1 MPFCRN
7 CGAKLEEEVKFCPEC
22 GTAQE
27 AIPSA
32 ATAAPTPEIPVIP
45 VVPVAEVPEEP
56 KSSGALNVGLLVWS
70 ILNLIF
76 CCMPLGIPPLV
87 MTIRAKD
94 AATAAEEAK
103 KLTAAK
109 IWNLVGTIASVV
121 LYVLFFAF
129 GVIAEML
136 GE

>member
-27 AIPSA
+27 AIPSE
-32 ATAAPTPEIPVIP
+32 ATAAPTPEIP

-76 CCMPLGIPPLV
+76 CCMPLGVVSLV
-87 MTIRAKD
+87 MTITAKD
-94 AATAAEEAK
+94 ATTAAEEAK
-103 KLTAAK
+103 KLKAAK
-109 IWNLVGTIASVV
+109 TWNLVGTIASVV
-121 LYVLFFAF
+121 LYVLYFAF
-129 GVIAEML
+129 VILVALL